1 MVFRA
6 AELHRVMRAMSC
18 VGGETQIKRVLCHA
32 IRETGKNR
40 GGAVVFVGDAME
52 EKVDRLGQLSVPIF
66 VFHEGSDP
74 TAAAAFKQIAAL
86 SGVLTSPF
94 DRAGTARLK
103 ELLGAFCGLC
113 GRRPLGAQS
122 ARRKKGGEILRL
134 SHQLERP

>member
-18 VGGETQIKRVLCHA
+18 VGGETQIKRVLSHA

-66 VFHEGSDP
+66 VFHEGRDP
-74 TAAAAFKQIAAL
+74 TAAAALKQIAAL
-86 SGVLTSPF
+86 SGVLTCRSNAP
-94 DRAGTARLK
+94 A
-103 ELLGAFCGLC
+103 
-113 GRRPLGAQS
+113 
-122 ARRKKGGEILRL
+122 
-134 SHQLERP
+134 

>member
-66 VFHEGSDP
+66 VFHEGRDP
-74 TAAAAFKQIAAL
+74 TAAAALKQIAAL
-86 SGVLTSPF
+86 SGVLTCRSNAP
-94 DRAGTARLK
+94 A
-103 ELLGAFCGLC
+103 
-113 GRRPLGAQS
+113 
-122 ARRKKGGEILRL
+122 
-134 SHQLERP
+134 